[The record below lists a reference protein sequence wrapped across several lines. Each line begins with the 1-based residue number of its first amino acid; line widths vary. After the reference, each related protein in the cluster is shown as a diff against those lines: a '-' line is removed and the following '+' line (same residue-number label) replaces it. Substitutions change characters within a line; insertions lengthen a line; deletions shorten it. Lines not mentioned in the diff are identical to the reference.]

1 MKNKAF
7 TLVEILIVV
16 WLFWLLSGII
26 LQTYT
31 TISRISYRI
40 QQEKEIAK
48 EALVLTQVLENLA
61 QTTTIDYSKHPY
73 WDLQTS
79 EGMVSELHLKDEKN
93 QGISI
98 KTDGTCFQ
106 ASELREQKQKEN
118 WSPLELELL
127 PVEKEETLKNIRN
140 SNCKLILEKDWEK
153 ITLLDSKKFNS
164 REEITLLDSKKFN
177 ISQAQFKII
186 PFISNQDLQ
195 KIYEI
200 ENQDSNIK
208 ELPPAGKPGFWLFIT
223 LTSKHYT
230 PSQRSNNVV
239 LPLQTF
245 VSLQWTTP
253 SIYSP
258 VKNEKPTD

>member
-61 QTTTIDYSKHPY
+61 QTTTINDSKYRYS
-73 WDLQTS
+73 DLQS
-79 EGMVSELHLKDEKN
+79 SGGMVSELHLKNEKN
-93 QGISI
+93 QGITI
-98 KTDGTCFQ
+98 NTTGACFQ
-106 ASELREQKQKEN
+106 ATQLREQKEN
-118 WSPLELELL
+118 WSSSE
-127 PVEKEETLKNIRN
+127 EETLKTIRN
-140 SNCKLILEKDWEK
+140 SNCKLIL
-153 ITLLDSKKFNS
+153 KKNK
-164 REEITLLDSKKFN
+164 EEITLLDSKKFN

-200 ENQDSNIK
+200 EKQDSNISK
-208 ELPPAGKPGFWLFIT
+208 LPPAGKPGFWLFIT

>member
-61 QTTTIDYSKHPY
+61 QTTTINDSKYRYS
-73 WDLQTS
+73 DLQS
-79 EGMVSELHLKDEKN
+79 SGGMVSELHLKDEKN
-93 QGISI
+93 QGITI
-98 KTDGTCFQ
+98 NTTGTCFQ
-106 ASELREQKQKEN
+106 ASELRDQKEN
-118 WSPLELELL
+118 WSSSE
-127 PVEKEETLKNIRN
+127 EETLKTIRN
-140 SNCKLILEKDWEK
+140 SDCKLILEKNWEK
-153 ITLLDSKKFNS
+153 
-164 REEITLLDSKKFN
+164 ITLLDSKKFN

-200 ENQDSNIK
+200 EKQDSNISK
-208 ELPPAGKPGFWLFIT
+208 LPPAGKPGFWLFIT

-258 VKNEKPTD
+258 IKNEKPTD

>member
-61 QTTTIDYSKHPY
+61 QTTTIDFSKHLN
-73 WDLQTS
+73 LQS
-79 EGMVSELHLKDEKN
+79 SDGMVSELHLKDEKN
-93 QGISI
+93 QAVTI
-98 KTDGTCFQ
+98 KTDGACFQ
-106 ASELREQKQKEN
+106 ATQLRKQKEN
-118 WSPLELELL
+118 WSSSELELL
-127 PVEKEETLKNIRN
+127 PVEKEETLKNIRD
-140 SNCKLILEKDWEK
+140 SNCKLILEKNWEK
-153 ITLLDSKKFNS
+153 
-164 REEITLLDSKKFN
+164 ITLLDSKKFN

-195 KIYEI
+195 NIYASESQNTDI
-200 ENQDSNIK
+200 SK
-208 ELPPAGKPGFWLFIT
+208 LPPAGKPGFWLFIT

>member
-61 QTTTIDYSKHPY
+61 QTTTINDSKYSY
-73 WDLQTS
+73 SDLQTS

-93 QGISI
+93 QGITI
-98 KTDGTCFQ
+98 KTDGACFQ
-106 ASELREQKQKEN
+106 ASELREQKEN
-118 WSPLELELL
+118 WSSSKLELL
-127 PVEKEETLKNIRN
+127 PVEKEETLKTIRN
-140 SNCKLILEKDWEK
+140 SNCKLILEKNWEK
-153 ITLLDSKKFNS
+153 
-164 REEITLLDSKKFN
+164 ITLLDSKKFN

-186 PFISNQDLQ
+186 PFISNQELQ
-195 KIYEI
+195 NIYASESQNTDI
-200 ENQDSNIK
+200 SK
-208 ELPPAGKPGFWLFIT
+208 LPPAGKPGFWLFIT

-258 VKNEKPTD
+258 VENEKPTD

>member
-61 QTTTIDYSKHPY
+61 QTTTINDSKYSY
-73 WDLQTS
+73 SDLQTS
-79 EGMVSELHLKDEKN
+79 EGVVSELHLKDENN

-98 KTDGTCFQ
+98 NTTGTCFQ
-106 ASELREQKQKEN
+106 ASKLREQKEN
-118 WSPLELELL
+118 WSSSEPELL
-127 PVEKEETLKNIRN
+127 AVENEETLKTIRN
-140 SNCKLILEKDWEK
+140 SNCKLILEKNWK
-153 ITLLDSKKFNS
+153 G
-164 REEITLLDSKKFN
+164 ITLLDSKKFN
-177 ISQAQFKII
+177 INQAQFKII
-186 PFISNQDLQ
+186 PFISNQELQ
-195 KIYEI
+195 NIYASERK
-200 ENQDSNIK
+200 NTDIK

>member
-61 QTTTIDYSKHPY
+61 QTTTINDSKPEYSY
-73 WDLQTS
+73 SDLQS
-79 EGMVSELHLKDEKN
+79 SGGIVSELHLKDEKN
-93 QGISI
+93 QGITI
-98 KTDGTCFQ
+98 NTTGTCFQ
-106 ASELREQKQKEN
+106 ASELRKEKEN
-118 WSPLELELL
+118 WSSSEFELL
-127 PVEKEETLKNIRN
+127 PVENEETLKTIRN
-140 SNCKLILEKDWEK
+140 SNCKLIL
-153 ITLLDSKKFNS
+153 KKNK
-164 REEITLLDSKKFN
+164 EEITLLDSKKFN

>member
-61 QTTTIDYSKHPY
+61 QTTTIDYSEYKYPK
-73 WDLQTS
+73 LQRS
-79 EGMVSELHLKDEKN
+79 EGIVSELHLKDENN

-98 KTDGTCFQ
+98 NTTGTCFQ
-106 ASELREQKQKEN
+106 ASELREQKEN
-118 WSPLELELL
+118 WSSSE
-127 PVEKEETLKNIRN
+127 EETLKTIRN
-140 SNCKLILEKDWEK
+140 SDCKLILEKNWEK
-153 ITLLDSKKFNS
+153 
-164 REEITLLDSKKFN
+164 ITLLDSKKFN

-195 KIYEI
+195 NIYTS
-200 ENQDSNIK
+200 ENQNTDISK
-208 ELPPAGKPGFWLFIT
+208 LPPAGKPGFWLFIT

>member
-48 EALVLTQVLENLA
+48 EALVFTQVLENLA
-61 QTTTIDYSKHPY
+61 QTTTIDYSEYKYPK
-73 WDLQTS
+73 LQRS
-79 EGMVSELHLKDEKN
+79 EGIVSELHLKDEKN

-98 KTDGTCFQ
+98 NTTGTCFQ
-106 ASELREQKQKEN
+106 ASKLRDQKEN
-118 WSPLELELL
+118 WSSSE
-127 PVEKEETLKNIRN
+127 EETLKTIRN
-140 SNCKLILEKDWEK
+140 SDCKLILEKNWEK
-153 ITLLDSKKFNS
+153 
-164 REEITLLDSKKFN
+164 ITLLDSKKFN

-245 VSLQWTTP
+245 VSLQWATP

>member
-61 QTTTIDYSKHPY
+61 QTTTINDSKYRYS
-73 WDLQTS
+73 DLQS
-79 EGMVSELHLKDEKN
+79 SGGMVSELHLKDENN
-93 QGISI
+93 QGITI
-98 KTDGTCFQ
+98 NTTGTCFQ
-106 ASELREQKQKEN
+106 ASQLREQKQ
-118 WSPLELELL
+118 LELL
-127 PVEKEETLKNIRN
+127 PVENEETLKTIRN
-140 SNCKLILEKDWEK
+140 SNCKLILEKNWE
-153 ITLLDSKKFNS
+153 T
-164 REEITLLDSKKFN
+164 ITLLDSKKFN
-177 ISQAQFKII
+177 IIQAQFKII

-200 ENQDSNIK
+200 EKQDSNIE

-245 VSLQWTTP
+245 VSLQWATP

>member
-61 QTTTIDYSKHPY
+61 QTTTINDSKYRYS
-73 WDLQTS
+73 DLQS
-79 EGMVSELHLKDEKN
+79 SGGMVSELHLKDENN
-93 QGISI
+93 QGITI
-98 KTDGTCFQ
+98 NTTGTCFQ
-106 ASELREQKQKEN
+106 ASQLREQKQ
-118 WSPLELELL
+118 LELL
-127 PVEKEETLKNIRN
+127 PVENEETLKTIRN
-140 SNCKLILEKDWEK
+140 SNCKLILEKNWE
-153 ITLLDSKKFNS
+153 T
-164 REEITLLDSKKFN
+164 ITLLDSKKFN

-208 ELPPAGKPGFWLFIT
+208 ELPPAGKPGFWLFIR

-245 VSLQWTTP
+245 VSLQWATP

>member
-16 WLFWLLSGII
+16 WLFWLLSG
-26 LQTYT
+26 
-31 TISRISYRI
+31 SI

-48 EALVLTQVLENLA
+48 EALVLTQVLENIA
-61 QTTTIDYSKHPY
+61 QTYTIDYSKPEY
-73 WDLQTS
+73 KYPKLQRS
-79 EGMVSELHLKDEKN
+79 EGIVSELHLKDEKN
-93 QGISI
+93 QGITI
-98 KTDGTCFQ
+98 NTTGTCFQ
-106 ASELREQKQKEN
+106 ASELREQKQ
-118 WSPLELELL
+118 LELL
-127 PVEKEETLKNIRN
+127 AVENEETLKTIRN
-140 SNCKLILEKDWEK
+140 SNCKLILEK
-153 ITLLDSKKFNS
+153 N

-200 ENQDSNIK
+200 ENQDSNISK
-208 ELPPAGKPGFWLFIT
+208 LPPAGKPGFWLFIT

-245 VSLQWTTP
+245 VSMPWTTP

>member
-61 QTTTIDYSKHPY
+61 QTTTINDSKYRYS
-73 WDLQTS
+73 DLQS
-79 EGMVSELHLKDEKN
+79 SGGMVSELHLKDEKN
-93 QGISI
+93 QGITI
-98 KTDGTCFQ
+98 NTTGTCFQ
-106 ASELREQKQKEN
+106 ASELREQKQ
-118 WSPLELELL
+118 LELL
-127 PVEKEETLKNIRN
+127 PVENEETLKTIRN
-140 SNCKLILEKDWEK
+140 SNCKLILEKNWE
-153 ITLLDSKKFNS
+153 T
-164 REEITLLDSKKFN
+164 ITLLDSKKFN

-200 ENQDSNIK
+200 ENQDSNISK
-208 ELPPAGKPGFWLFIT
+208 LPPAGKPGFWLFIT

>member
-61 QTTTIDYSKHPY
+61 QTTTINDSKYRYS
-73 WDLQTS
+73 DLQS
-79 EGMVSELHLKDEKN
+79 SGGMVSELHLKDEKN
-93 QGISI
+93 QGITI
-98 KTDGTCFQ
+98 NTTGACFQ
-106 ASELREQKQKEN
+106 ATQLREQKEN
-118 WSPLELELL
+118 WSSSE
-127 PVEKEETLKNIRN
+127 EETLKTIRN
-140 SNCKLILEKDWEK
+140 SNCKLIL
-153 ITLLDSKKFNS
+153 KKN

-200 ENQDSNIK
+200 ENQDSNISK
-208 ELPPAGKPGFWLFIT
+208 LPPAGKPGFWLFIT

>member
-61 QTTTIDYSKHPY
+61 QTTTIDFSKHLN
-73 WDLQTS
+73 LQS
-79 EGMVSELHLKDEKN
+79 SDGMVSELHLKDEKN
-93 QGISI
+93 QGITI
-98 KTDGTCFQ
+98 KTDGACFQ
-106 ASELREQKQKEN
+106 ASKLRKEKEN
-118 WSPLELELL
+118 WSSSEFELL
-127 PVEKEETLKNIRN
+127 PEENEETLKTIRN
-140 SNCKLILEKDWEK
+140 SNCKLIL
-153 ITLLDSKKFNS
+153 KKNK
-164 REEITLLDSKKFN
+164 EEITLLDSKKFN

-200 ENQDSNIK
+200 EKQDSNISK
-208 ELPPAGKPGFWLFIT
+208 LPPAGKPGFWLFIT

>member
-61 QTTTIDYSKHPY
+61 QTTTINDSKYSY
-73 WDLQTS
+73 SDLQTS
-79 EGMVSELHLKDEKN
+79 EGVVSELHLKDEKN
-93 QGISI
+93 QGITI
-98 KTDGTCFQ
+98 KTDGACFQ

-118 WSPLELELL
+118 WPSSELELL
-127 PVEKEETLKNIRN
+127 PVENEEILKTIRN
-140 SNCKLILEKDWEK
+140 SNCKLILGKNWE
-153 ITLLDSKKFNS
+153 T
-164 REEITLLDSKKFN
+164 ITLLDSKKFN
-177 ISQAQFKII
+177 ISQAQFRII

-195 KIYEI
+195 NIYASESQ
-200 ENQDSNIK
+200 NTDIK

>member
-61 QTTTIDYSKHPY
+61 QTTTIDYSEYKYPK
-73 WDLQTS
+73 LQRS
-79 EGMVSELHLKDEKN
+79 EGIVSELHLKDENN
-93 QGISI
+93 QGITI
-98 KTDGTCFQ
+98 NTTGTCFQ
-106 ASELREQKQKEN
+106 ASELRKEKEN
-118 WSPLELELL
+118 WSSSEFELL
-127 PVEKEETLKNIRN
+127 PVENEETLKTIRD
-140 SNCKLILEKDWEK
+140 SNCKLILEKSWEK
-153 ITLLDSKKFNS
+153 
-164 REEITLLDSKKFN
+164 ITLLDSKKFN

-186 PFISNQDLQ
+186 PFISNQELQ
-195 KIYEI
+195 NIYASERK
-200 ENQDSNIK
+200 NTDIK

>member
-61 QTTTIDYSKHPY
+61 QTTTIDFSKHLN
-73 WDLQTS
+73 LQS
-79 EGMVSELHLKDEKN
+79 SDGMVSELHLKDEKN
-93 QGISI
+93 QAVTI
-98 KTDGTCFQ
+98 KTDGACFQ
-106 ASELREQKQKEN
+106 ATQLRKQKEN
-118 WSPLELELL
+118 WSSSELELL
-127 PVEKEETLKNIRN
+127 PVEKEETLKNIRD
-140 SNCKLILEKDWEK
+140 SNCKLILEKNWEK
-153 ITLLDSKKFNS
+153 
-164 REEITLLDSKKFN
+164 ITLLDSKKFN

-195 KIYEI
+195 NIYASESQNTDI
-200 ENQDSNIK
+200 SK
-208 ELPPAGKPGFWLFIT
+208 LPPAGKPGFWLFIT

-245 VSLQWTTP
+245 VSLQWATP

-258 VKNEKPTD
+258 VENEKPTD

>member
-61 QTTTIDYSKHPY
+61 QTTTINNSEYSY
-73 WDLQTS
+73 SDLQAS
-79 EGMVSELHLKDEKN
+79 DGMVWELHLKDEKN

-118 WSPLELELL
+118 WSSSEPELL
-127 PVEKEETLKNIRN
+127 PMENEGTLKNIRN
-140 SNCKLILEKDWEK
+140 SNCKLIL
-153 ITLLDSKKFNS
+153 KKNW
-164 REEITLLDSKKFN
+164 EEITLLDSKKFN

-186 PFISNQDLQ
+186 PFISNQELQ
-195 KIYEI
+195 NIYASESQNTDI
-200 ENQDSNIK
+200 SK
-208 ELPPAGKPGFWLFIT
+208 LPPAGKPGFWLFIT

-245 VSLQWTTP
+245 VSLQWATP

>member
-61 QTTTIDYSKHPY
+61 QTYTIDYSKSEY
-73 WDLQTS
+73 SYSALQS
-79 EGMVSELHLKDEKN
+79 SGGIVSELHLKDEKN

-98 KTDGTCFQ
+98 NTTGTCFQ
-106 ASELREQKQKEN
+106 ASELRKEKEN
-118 WSPLELELL
+118 WSSSEFELL
-127 PVEKEETLKNIRN
+127 PVENEETLKTIRN
-140 SNCKLILEKDWEK
+140 SNCKLILEK
-153 ITLLDSKKFNS
+153 N
-164 REEITLLDSKKFN
+164 RERITLLDSKKFN

-195 KIYEI
+195 NIYTS
-200 ENQDSNIK
+200 ENQNTDISK
-208 ELPPAGKPGFWLFIT
+208 LPPAGKPGFWLFIT

-245 VSLQWTTP
+245 VSLQWATP

>member
-48 EALVLTQVLENLA
+48 EALVFTQVLENLA
-61 QTTTIDYSKHPY
+61 QTTTINDSKYSY
-73 WDLQTS
+73 SDLQTS
-79 EGMVSELHLKDEKN
+79 EGVVSELHLKDEKN

-106 ASELREQKQKEN
+106 ASQLREQKQ
-118 WSPLELELL
+118 LELL
-127 PVEKEETLKNIRN
+127 PVENEETLKTIRD
-140 SNCKLILEKDWEK
+140 SNCKLILEKSWEK
-153 ITLLDSKKFNS
+153 
-164 REEITLLDSKKFN
+164 ITLLDSKKFN

-186 PFISNQDLQ
+186 PFISNQELQ
-195 KIYEI
+195 NIYASERK
-200 ENQDSNIK
+200 NTDIK

-258 VKNEKPTD
+258 VENEKPTD

>member
-61 QTTTIDYSKHPY
+61 QTTTIDFSKHLN
-73 WDLQTS
+73 LQS
-79 EGMVSELHLKDEKN
+79 SNGMVSELHLKDEKN
-93 QGISI
+93 QGITI
-98 KTDGTCFQ
+98 NTTGDCFQ
-106 ASELREQKQKEN
+106 ASELREQKQ
-118 WSPLELELL
+118 LELL
-127 PVEKEETLKNIRN
+127 PVENEKKLKTIRN
-140 SNCKLILEKDWEK
+140 SNCKLILKKDKEG
-153 ITLLDSKKFNS
+153 ITLLDSKKLNN

-245 VSLQWTTP
+245 ISLQWTTP

-258 VKNEKPTD
+258 VENEKPTD

>member
-61 QTTTIDYSKHPY
+61 QTTTIDYSEYKYPK
-73 WDLQTS
+73 LQRS
-79 EGMVSELHLKDEKN
+79 EGIVSELHLKDENN
-93 QGISI
+93 QGITI
-98 KTDGTCFQ
+98 NTTGTCFQ
-106 ASELREQKQKEN
+106 ASELREQKEN
-118 WSPLELELL
+118 WSSS
-127 PVEKEETLKNIRN
+127 EEEILKTIRN
-140 SNCKLILEKDWEK
+140 SNCKLILEKNWK
-153 ITLLDSKKFNS
+153 
-164 REEITLLDSKKFN
+164 EIKLLDSKKFN

-200 ENQDSNIK
+200 ENQDSNISK
-208 ELPPAGKPGFWLFIT
+208 LPPAGKPGFWLFIT

-258 VKNEKPTD
+258 VENEKPTN

>member
-61 QTTTIDYSKHPY
+61 QTTTIDYSKPPY
-73 WDLQTS
+73 WDLQAS
-79 EGMVSELHLKDEKN
+79 EGMVSELHLKDENN
-93 QGISI
+93 QEISI
-98 KTDGTCFQ
+98 NTTGTCFQ
-106 ASELREQKQKEN
+106 ASELRKQKQKEN
-118 WSPLELELL
+118 WSSSELELL
-127 PVEKEETLKNIRN
+127 PVENEEILKTIRN
-140 SNCKLILEKDWEK
+140 SNCKLILKKNWE
-153 ITLLDSKKFNS
+153 T
-164 REEITLLDSKKFN
+164 ITLLDSKKFN

-195 KIYEI
+195 NIYGI

-258 VKNEKPTD
+258 VENEKPTD

>member
-61 QTTTIDYSKHPY
+61 QTTTINDSKYSY
-73 WDLQTS
+73 SDLQS
-79 EGMVSELHLKDEKN
+79 SGEIVSELHLKDENN

-98 KTDGTCFQ
+98 NTTGTCFQ
-106 ASELREQKQKEN
+106 ASELREQKEN
-118 WSPLELELL
+118 WSSSELELL
-127 PVEKEETLKNIRN
+127 PVEKEETLKTIRN
-140 SNCKLILEKDWEK
+140 SNCKLILEKNWEK
-153 ITLLDSKKFNS
+153 
-164 REEITLLDSKKFN
+164 ITLLDSKKFN

-186 PFISNQDLQ
+186 PFISNQELQ
-195 KIYEI
+195 NIYASESQNTDI
-200 ENQDSNIK
+200 SK
-208 ELPPAGKPGFWLFIT
+208 LPPAGKPGFWLFIT

>member
-61 QTTTIDYSKHPY
+61 QTTTINDSKYRYS
-73 WDLQTS
+73 DLQS
-79 EGMVSELHLKDEKN
+79 SGGMVSELHLKDEKN
-93 QGISI
+93 QGITI
-98 KTDGTCFQ
+98 NTTGDCFQ
-106 ASELREQKQKEN
+106 ASKLREQKEN
-118 WSPLELELL
+118 WSSSE
-127 PVEKEETLKNIRN
+127 EETLKTIRN
-140 SNCKLILEKDWEK
+140 SNCKLIL
-153 ITLLDSKKFNS
+153 KKNK
-164 REEITLLDSKKFN
+164 EEITLLDSKKFN

-200 ENQDSNIK
+200 EKQDSNIK

-230 PSQRSNNVV
+230 PSQRSNNVL

>member
-61 QTTTIDYSKHPY
+61 QTTTIDFSKHLN
-73 WDLQTS
+73 LQTS
-79 EGMVSELHLKDEKN
+79 NGMVSELHLKDEN
-93 QGISI
+93 DQGIRI
-98 KTDGTCFQ
+98 NTTGDCFQ
-106 ASELREQKQKEN
+106 ASKLREQKEN
-118 WSPLELELL
+118 WSSSELELL
-127 PVEKEETLKNIRN
+127 PVEKEGTLKNIRN
-140 SNCKLILEKDWEK
+140 SNCKLIL
-153 ITLLDSKKFNS
+153 KKNK
-164 REEITLLDSKKFN
+164 EEITLLDSKKFN

-200 ENQDSNIK
+200 EKQDSNIK

>member
-61 QTTTIDYSKHPY
+61 QTYTIDYSKPEY
-73 WDLQTS
+73 KYPKLQS
-79 EGMVSELHLKDEKN
+79 SNGMVSALYLKDENN

-98 KTDGTCFQ
+98 NTTGTCFQ
-106 ASELREQKQKEN
+106 ASELREQKEN
-118 WSPLELELL
+118 WSSSELEELL
-127 PVEKEETLKNIRN
+127 PVENEETLKTIRN
-140 SNCKLILEKDWEK
+140 SNCKLILKKDK
-153 ITLLDSKKFNS
+153 Q
-164 REEITLLDSKKFN
+164 EITLLDSKKFN

-200 ENQDSNIK
+200 ENQDSNISK
-208 ELPPAGKPGFWLFIT
+208 LPPAGKPGFWLFIT

>member
-73 WDLQTS
+73 WDLQAS
-79 EGMVSELHLKDEKN
+79 DGMVSELYLKDEKN

-98 KTDGTCFQ
+98 KTDGACFQ
-106 ASELREQKQKEN
+106 ASELREQKEN
-118 WSPLELELL
+118 WSSSELELL
-127 PVEKEETLKNIRN
+127 PVENEEILKTIRN
-140 SNCKLILEKDWEK
+140 SNCKLILKKNWE
-153 ITLLDSKKFNS
+153 T
-164 REEITLLDSKKFN
+164 ITLLDSKKFN

-195 KIYEI
+195 NIYGI
-200 ENQDSNIK
+200 ENQDSNISK
-208 ELPPAGKPGFWLFIT
+208 LPPAGKPGFWLFIT

-258 VKNEKPTD
+258 VENEKPTD

>member
-61 QTTTIDYSKHPY
+61 QTTTINDSKYRYS
-73 WDLQTS
+73 DLQS
-79 EGMVSELHLKDEKN
+79 SGGIVSELYLKDEKN
-93 QGISI
+93 QGITI
-98 KTDGTCFQ
+98 NTTGACFQ
-106 ASELREQKQKEN
+106 ASKLRKEKEN
-118 WSPLELELL
+118 WSSSEFELL
-127 PVEKEETLKNIRN
+127 PEENEETLKTIRN
-140 SNCKLILEKDWEK
+140 SNCKLILEKNWEK
-153 ITLLDSKKFNS
+153 
-164 REEITLLDSKKFN
+164 ITLLDSKKFN

-200 ENQDSNIK
+200 ENQDSNISK
-208 ELPPAGKPGFWLFIT
+208 LPPAGKPGFWLFIT

-245 VSLQWTTP
+245 VSLQWATP

>member
-61 QTTTIDYSKHPY
+61 QTTTINDSKYSY
-73 WDLQTS
+73 SDLQTS
-79 EGMVSELHLKDEKN
+79 EGVVSELHLKDEKN
-93 QGISI
+93 QGITI
-98 KTDGTCFQ
+98 KTDGACFQ
-106 ASELREQKQKEN
+106 ASELREQKEN
-118 WSPLELELL
+118 WSSSKLELL
-127 PVEKEETLKNIRN
+127 PVEKEETLKTIRN
-140 SNCKLILEKDWEK
+140 SNCKLILEKNWE
-153 ITLLDSKKFNS
+153 T
-164 REEITLLDSKKFN
+164 ITLLDSKKFN

-200 ENQDSNIK
+200 EKQDSNIE

-245 VSLQWTTP
+245 VSLQWATP

-258 VKNEKPTD
+258 VENEKPTD

>member
-61 QTTTIDYSKHPY
+61 QTTTINDSKYRYS
-73 WDLQTS
+73 DLQTS

-93 QGISI
+93 QGITI
-98 KTDGTCFQ
+98 KTDGACFQ
-106 ASELREQKQKEN
+106 ASELREQKEN
-118 WSPLELELL
+118 WSSSKLELL
-127 PVEKEETLKNIRN
+127 PVEKEETLKTIRN
-140 SNCKLILEKDWEK
+140 SNCKLILEKNWK
-153 ITLLDSKKFNS
+153 
-164 REEITLLDSKKFN
+164 EIKLLDSKKFN

-195 KIYEI
+195 NIYASESQ
-200 ENQDSNIK
+200 NTDIK

-223 LTSKHYT
+223 LTSKYYT

-258 VKNEKPTD
+258 VENEKPTD

>member
-61 QTTTIDYSKHPY
+61 QTTTIDYAEYSY
-73 WDLQTS
+73 SALQS
-79 EGMVSELHLKDEKN
+79 SGGIVSALYLKDENN

-98 KTDGTCFQ
+98 NTTGTCFQ
-106 ASELREQKQKEN
+106 ASELREQKEN
-118 WSPLELELL
+118 WSSSELELL
-127 PVEKEETLKNIRN
+127 PVENEEILKTIRD
-140 SNCKLILEKDWEK
+140 SNCKLILEKNWK
-153 ITLLDSKKFNS
+153 
-164 REEITLLDSKKFN
+164 EIKLLDSKKFN

-195 KIYEI
+195 NIYASESQ
-200 ENQDSNIK
+200 NTDIK

-223 LTSKHYT
+223 LTSKYYT

-245 VSLQWTTP
+245 ISLQWTTP

-258 VKNEKPTD
+258 VENEKPTD

>member
-61 QTTTIDYSKHPY
+61 QTTTIDFSKHLN
-73 WDLQTS
+73 LQS
-79 EGMVSELHLKDEKN
+79 SDGMVSELHLKDENN
-93 QGISI
+93 QGITI
-98 KTDGTCFQ
+98 NTTGDCFQ
-106 ASELREQKQKEN
+106 ASELRKEKEN
-118 WSPLELELL
+118 WLSSELL
-127 PVEKEETLKNIRN
+127 PVENEETLKNIRN

-153 ITLLDSKKFNS
+153 ITLLDSKKFNN

-258 VKNEKPTD
+258 VENEKPTD

>member
-61 QTTTIDYSKHPY
+61 QTTTINDSKYRYS
-73 WDLQTS
+73 DLQS
-79 EGMVSELHLKDEKN
+79 SGGMVSELYLKDEKN
-93 QGISI
+93 QGITI
-98 KTDGTCFQ
+98 NTTGDCFQ
-106 ASELREQKQKEN
+106 ASELRKEKEN
-118 WSPLELELL
+118 WSSSEFELL
-127 PVEKEETLKNIRN
+127 PEENEETLKTIRN
-140 SNCKLILEKDWEK
+140 SNCKLILEK
-153 ITLLDSKKFNS
+153 N

-186 PFISNQDLQ
+186 PFISNQELQ
-195 KIYEI
+195 NIYASERK
-200 ENQDSNIK
+200 NTDIK

>member
-48 EALVLTQVLENLA
+48 EALVFTQVLENLA

-73 WDLQTS
+73 WDLQAS
-79 EGMVSELHLKDEKN
+79 DGMVSELHLKDEKN

-106 ASELREQKQKEN
+106 ASKLREQKEN
-118 WSPLELELL
+118 WSSSELELL
-127 PVEKEETLKNIRN
+127 PVENEKKLKNIRN
-140 SNCKLILEKDWEK
+140 SNCKLILEKNWEG
-153 ITLLDSKKFNS
+153 
-164 REEITLLDSKKFN
+164 ITLLDSKKFN

-195 KIYEI
+195 KIYASESQ
-200 ENQDSNIK
+200 NTNIK

>member
-61 QTTTIDYSKHPY
+61 QTTTINDSKYRYS
-73 WDLQTS
+73 DLQS
-79 EGMVSELHLKDEKN
+79 SGGMVSELHLKDEKN
-93 QGISI
+93 QGITI
-98 KTDGTCFQ
+98 NTTGTCFQ

-118 WSPLELELL
+118 WSSSELELL

-140 SNCKLILEKDWEK
+140 SNCKLIL
-153 ITLLDSKKFNS
+153 KKNK
-164 REEITLLDSKKFN
+164 EEITLLDSKKFN

-200 ENQDSNIK
+200 ENQDSNISK
-208 ELPPAGKPGFWLFIT
+208 LPPAGKPGFWLFIT

>member
-61 QTTTIDYSKHPY
+61 QTTTIDYSEYKYPK
-73 WDLQTS
+73 LQTS
-79 EGMVSELHLKDEKN
+79 EGVVSELHLKDEKN
-93 QGISI
+93 QGITI
-98 KTDGTCFQ
+98 KTDGACFQ
-106 ASELREQKQKEN
+106 ASELREQKEN
-118 WSPLELELL
+118 WSSSELELL
-127 PVEKEETLKNIRN
+127 PVENEKKLKNIRN
-140 SNCKLILEKDWEK
+140 SNCKLILEKNWEG
-153 ITLLDSKKFNS
+153 
-164 REEITLLDSKKFN
+164 ITLLDSKKFN

-195 KIYEI
+195 KIYASESQ
-200 ENQDSNIK
+200 NTNIK

>member
-61 QTTTIDYSKHPY
+61 QTTTINYSKY
-73 WDLQTS
+73 SYSDLQS
-79 EGMVSELHLKDEKN
+79 SGGMVSELHLKDENN
-93 QGISI
+93 QGITI
-98 KTDGTCFQ
+98 NTTGTCFQ
-106 ASELREQKQKEN
+106 ASELRKEKEN
-118 WSPLELELL
+118 WSSSEPELL
-127 PVEKEETLKNIRN
+127 PVENEETLKTIRK
-140 SNCKLILEKDWEK
+140 SNCKLILEKNWK
-153 ITLLDSKKFNS
+153 GITLLDSKKFNN

-195 KIYEI
+195 NIYTS
-200 ENQDSNIK
+200 ENQNTDINK
-208 ELPPAGKPGFWLFIT
+208 LPPAGKPGFWLFIT